1 MGCVL
6 FVVVAEFCG
15 EDARSDFI
23 VTCKALTLPMGI
35 LWDLMDEGGGHEPI
49 RYLEYLQCM

>member
-23 VTCKALTLPMGI
+23 VTCTALTLPMGI
-35 LWDLMDEGGGHEPI
+35 LWDLMDEGG
-49 RYLEYLQCM
+49 RA